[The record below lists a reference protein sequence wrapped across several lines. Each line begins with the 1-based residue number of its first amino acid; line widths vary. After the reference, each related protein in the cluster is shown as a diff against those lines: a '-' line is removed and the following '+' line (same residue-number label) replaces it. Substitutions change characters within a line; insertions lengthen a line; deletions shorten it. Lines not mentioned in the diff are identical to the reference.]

1 MKKVYGSDNSIEI
14 AHLRSLLESSHIKC
28 ITRNDFLQGAAGELP
43 MMECWP
49 EIWVLEDAQQEQ
61 ARTLVEAFLLSSSG
75 VSAWDCDHCVERID
89 APFSQC
95 WRCGNERLLWE

>member
-14 AHLRSLLESSHIKC
+14 AQLRSLLEASHIAC

-43 MMECWP
+43 VMECWP
-49 EIWVLEDAQQEQ
+49 ELWVIENSQHEH
-61 ARTLVEAFLLSSSG
+61 ARTLIEAFLLSASRG
-75 VSAWDCDHCVERID
+75 NAWDCAQCAERID

-95 WRCGNERLLWE
+95 WRCGTERTLWD